1 MYKDIRER
9 NQRKKLN
16 KIARKSK
23 IKPTGKVGITVR
35 NTDILKIDY
44 KDMFILTLAMIP
56 FFIALNCIFGIRTF
70 DIKVLN
76 EMRYAFTL
84 SPIVSAFIVIP
95 IVYLAIFYLKN
106 KDAVNRKSFLKV
118 GFGTIMLVLILSE
131 VRRYLSTL
139 VLFSVPG
146 YFVITLIALV
156 TVIYYLIK
164 INKVFRFNRILD

>member
-1 MYKDIRER
+1 MYKDIKER

-23 IKPTGKVGITVR
+23 TKPTGKVGITVR

-56 FFIALNCIFGIRTF
+56 FFTALNCILGIRTF

-76 EMRYAFTL
+76 EMSYTFTL
-84 SPIVSAFIVIP
+84 SPVVSAFIVIP
-95 IVYLAIFYLKN
+95 TAYLVLFYLKN

-118 GFGTIMLVLILSE
+118 GICLLYTSDAADE
-131 VRRYLSTL
+131 
-139 VLFSVPG
+139 
-146 YFVITLIALV
+146 
-156 TVIYYLIK
+156 
-164 INKVFRFNRILD
+164 